1 MRNGGILTSYDAETG
16 SILKTGRLE
25 SALGAYSASPVAAEG
40 RIYLASEDGQVTIV
54 TAGRD
59 WTVLGSSD
67 LGEPVF
73 ATPALLAGRV
83 YVRTASALYA
93 FRK

>member
-1 MRNGGILTSYDAETG
+1 VRA
-16 SILKTGRLE
+16 
-25 SALGAYSASPVAAEG
+25 
-40 RIYLASEDGQVTIV
+40 
-54 TAGRD
+54 
-59 WTVLGSSD
+59 SSD

-93 FRK
+93 FAK

>member
-1 MRNGGILTSYDAETG
+1 M
-16 SILKTGRLE
+16 
-25 SALGAYSASPVAAEG
+25 
-40 RIYLASEDGQVTIV
+40 TIV
-54 TAGRD
+54 QAGRD

-83 YVRTASALYA
+83 YVRTASTLYA
-93 FRK
+93 FGK